1 MKRVTLLRSL
11 VILLALSAFA
21 SCGGG
26 SASSVGS
33 GGDTLSLDYSR
44 LLTITE
50 HDGFKKVTVRNPW
63 DSTRILNTYI
73 LVPSADPLP
82 KRLPAGTV
90 VRTPVSAALIY
101 SSVHN
106 SLVCELGAP
115 MAIKGVCDA
124 QYIHEQFLKKRIAD
138 GAVADCGN
146 SMSPDIER
154 IIELSPDA
162 ILLSPFENSGGYGKL
177 GQLGIPIVE
186 CADYMEISPLARA
199 EWMRFY
205 GMLFGREEYSDILFG
220 QTVKE
225 YNELAALVDTVSCRP
240 KVLIDRLYGQSW
252 YVPGA
257 VSTMGRFI
265 EDAGGTNPFDEYRR
279 SGSIGL
285 SAEEV
290 LYKAQDADVWAIR
303 YSQPA
308 DKSMDELGRDNAI
321 YREFDAFK
329 NKRVYGCNTRNV
341 RFYEEVPFH
350 PQWLLNDLIVLCHP
364 ELSQVKGNRYFT
376 ELVNE

>member
-1 MKRVTLLRSL
+1 
-11 VILLALSAFA
+11 
-21 SCGGG
+21 
-26 SASSVGS
+26 
-33 GGDTLSLDYSR
+33 
-44 LLTITE
+44 
-50 HDGFKKVTVRNPW
+50 
-63 DSTRILNTYI
+63 
-73 LVPSADPLP
+73 
-82 KRLPAGTV
+82 
-90 VRTPVSAALIY
+90 
-101 SSVHN
+101 
-106 SLVCELGAP
+106 
-115 MAIKGVCDA
+115 
-124 QYIHEQFLKKRIAD
+124 
-138 GAVADCGN
+138 
-146 SMSPDIER
+146 
-154 IIELSPDA
+154 
-162 ILLSPFENSGGYGKL
+162 
-177 GQLGIPIVE
+177 
-186 CADYMEISPLARA
+186 MEISPLARA

-225 YNELAALVDTVSCRP
+225 YNELAALVDTVSYRP

-265 EDAGGTNPFDEYRR
+265 EDAGGANPFDEYRR